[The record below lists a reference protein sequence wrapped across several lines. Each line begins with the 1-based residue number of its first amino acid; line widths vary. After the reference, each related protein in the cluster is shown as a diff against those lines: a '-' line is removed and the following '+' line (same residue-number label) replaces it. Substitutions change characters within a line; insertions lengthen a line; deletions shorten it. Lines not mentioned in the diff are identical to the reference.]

1 MTRWRP
7 AAGLALC
14 LLVLLAGGCG
24 YSLRGTLP
32 AHIQTIAV
40 PVFQNKTVEPGIET
54 IVTRAVVEAFS
65 TSGRLRVVRPEQAD
79 AILEGEVIDYDVQS
93 IAFDPRE
100 QVRFY
105 RLIVTMNLR
114 LRDLRQN
121 RLVFDQRAFRERADF
136 RASEAVTETIARE
149 DLGVRKAA
157 RDIARSVVSL
167 TVDGI

>member
-1 MTRWRP
+1 MRRRRP
-7 AAGLALC
+7 PAGAVLG

-32 AHIQTIAV
+32 AHIQTIAI
-40 PVFQNKTVEPGIET
+40 PVFQNKTTEPGIET

-93 IAFDPRE
+93 IAFDPRS
-100 QVRFY
+100 QARLY
-105 RLIVTMNLR
+105 RLVVTMNLR
-114 LRDLRQN
+114 LRDLVQN

-136 RASEAVTETIARE
+136 RASEAVSETIVRE

-157 RDIARSVVSL
+157 QDIARSVVAL